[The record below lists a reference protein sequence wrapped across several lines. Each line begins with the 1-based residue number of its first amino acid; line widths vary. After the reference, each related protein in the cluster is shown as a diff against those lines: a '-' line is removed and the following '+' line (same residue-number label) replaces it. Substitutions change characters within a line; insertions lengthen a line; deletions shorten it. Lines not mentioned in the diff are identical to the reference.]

1 MKPRGPSGMDV
12 FDKLAQDAEQI
23 VDEELELEGDYMGAD
38 CMLFNLKCSLHDVHY
53 FITLTL
59 YFHCHIH

>member
-23 VDEELELEGDYMGAD
+23 VDEELELEGEFTFL
-38 CMLFNLKCSLHDVHY
+38 LFSLFTFIVTFTNLKPP
-53 FITLTL
+53 LTL
-59 YFHCHIH
+59 S